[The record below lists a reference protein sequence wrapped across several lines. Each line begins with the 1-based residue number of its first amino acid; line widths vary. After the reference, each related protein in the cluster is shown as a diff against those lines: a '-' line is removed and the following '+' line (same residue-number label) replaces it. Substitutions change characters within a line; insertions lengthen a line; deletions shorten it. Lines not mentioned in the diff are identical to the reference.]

1 MNINLAGRLIPIED
15 TAYESLQDYLKS
27 LSLYFRKEEGGE
39 EIVHDI
45 EDRIGEIFQEKLKK
59 EVEFISDIDIEH
71 VVSTMGRPEQLEEET
86 STEPQQKATSGE
98 GEEGYT
104 SEREFPGQ
112 GKKLKRDKSDKVLG
126 GVCSGMANYFEID
139 PVVVRVLAILA
150 FIFYGIG
157 LLVYLVLWIALPGSE
172 SQQKNNIKSRIYR
185 DPEHKVIGGV
195 AAGLAAY
202 FKVDVIIFRIIFL
215 LPLLG
220 FGISRMFN
228 PPFHVAQGVW
238 EGYFYPLSIL
248 NALIFLYFILWIVLP
263 KAVTRVEKMRMRR
276 EKVDLESLSRAHDS
290 SGFVKKK

>member
-15 TAYESLQDYLKS
+15 SAYESLQEYLQS
-27 LSLYFRKEEGGE
+27 LSLYFKKEEGGE

-59 EVEFISDIDIEH
+59 EVEFISDMDIEQ
-71 VVSTMGRPEQLEEET
+71 VVATMGRPEQLEEET
-86 STEPQQKATSGE
+86 STEPQQKAASDSEEGFSGE
-98 GEEGYT
+98 RDTPGE
-104 SEREFPGQ
+104 
-112 GKKLKRDKSDKVLG
+112 GKKLRRDKSDKVLG

-139 PVVVRVLAILA
+139 PAVVRVLAILA

-172 SQQKNNIKSRIYR
+172 SQQKSSIKSRIYR

-195 AAGLAAY
+195 ASGLAAY
-202 FKVDVIIFRIIFL
+202 FKVDVIIFRLIFL

-228 PPFHVAQGVW
+228 PPFHVTPGVW

-248 NALIFLYFILWIVLP
+248 NTLIFLYFILWIVLP

-276 EKVDLESLSRAHDS
+276 EKVDLESLSRVHDN